1 MVAIFKQITLSN
13 YASQATAL
21 LSVYS
26 EEILPVLTN
35 KL

>member
-1 MVAIFKQITLSN
+1 MRKVQP
-13 YASQATAL
+13 ASQATAL

-35 KL
+35 K